1 MRDKT
6 RQLSRAENI
15 ADVSN
20 ASDDDEEDAINGNSM
35 IPVELLSSSVQLPE
49 LAGSWLPKYQ
59 VSIGSLTLKQTTG
72 SRVFMRLNQDGI
84 KEKRE
89 YVFGSAREAD
99 DFTKAFNR
107 EKIRESKR
115 LDKKL
120 KGSLGD
126 IELKKGEKL
135 DLLIE
140 VVSGWSLPVADVTSS
155 DPFVVCSINGK
166 EVHRTK
172 YIPKSLNPIWTLQ
185 TGSLFIMSID
195 SKELFAGDGLFCRVV
210 DYDVISSDDLGMFV
224 VPPDVLYTA
233 SGEREVFKLKPPP
246 RSKRKEVP
254 GHLAIRCRRATQY
267 DKDFMKEFESSQA
280 AAKVDTMSTA
290 TLGGK
295 SDLQSLMG
303 RNEKTD
309 KTGIKKVNKKPTRQ
323 PARVAIFL
331 VED

>member
-1 MRDKT
+1 M
-6 RQLSRAENI
+6 

-20 ASDDDEEDAINGNSM
+20 VSDDDEEDAKSLT
-35 IPVELLSSSVQLPE
+35 PVEFLSSSVQLPE
-49 LAGSWLPKYQ
+49 LDGSWICKYQ
-59 VSIGSLTLKQTTG
+59 VPIGSLILKQTTG
-72 SRVFMRLNQDGI
+72 SRVFMRLNQDGV

-89 YVFGSAREAD
+89 FVFGSAREAD

-107 EKIRESKR
+107 EKSRESKR
-115 LDKKL
+115 HDKKL
-120 KGSLGD
+120 KGSLRD
-126 IELKKGEKL
+126 IELKKDEKL

-140 VVSGWSLPVADVTSS
+140 IVSGWSLPVADVTSS

-185 TGSLFIMSID
+185 TGSLFILSID
-195 SKELFAGDGLFCRVV
+195 SKDLFAGDGLFCRVV

-233 SGEREVFKLKPPP
+233 NGEREVFKLKPPP
-246 RSKRKEVP
+246 RSKKMEVP

-280 AAKVDTMSTA
+280 AAKVDTVLTA

-295 SDLQSLMG
+295 SDLQSLLG

-309 KTGIKKVNKKPTRQ
+309 KSGIKKVNRIQ
-323 PARVAIFL
+323 
-331 VED
+331 